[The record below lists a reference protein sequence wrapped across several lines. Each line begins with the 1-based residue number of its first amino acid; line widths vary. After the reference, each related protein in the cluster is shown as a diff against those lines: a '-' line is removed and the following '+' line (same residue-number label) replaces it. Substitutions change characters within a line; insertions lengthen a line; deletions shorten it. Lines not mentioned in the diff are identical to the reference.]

1 MMEVEELDFKEIFKR
16 IATPTTIP
24 LTVENINDFL
34 DVMATI
40 HKWKIQT
47 PTIRTT
53 ILAQAGT
60 TTEAQVNIPPGMA
73 CTRSHPLIILSDY
86 YDKDIV
92 VHVFV
97 DSEENDL
104 SYGGL
109 PLTDKI
115 VLSMG
120 KFFLKRNYL
129 KFKIINNTTTD
140 ANVTVQ
146 FPCHM
151 VSRRVVD
158 YIFIELLRAAC
169 RDICR
174 YIGVDPRKVE
184 E

>member
-1 MMEVEELDFKEIFKR
+1 MTKYV
-16 IATPTTIP
+16 PVVIP
-24 LTVENINDFL
+24 LTVETINDFL

-40 HKWKIQT
+40 HKWKILT

-60 TTEAQVNIPPGMA
+60 TVEAQINIPSGMV
-73 CTRSHPLIILSDY
+73 CTRSHPLIISSDY
-86 YDKDIV
+86 YSKDII

-97 DSEENDL
+97 DSDENDL

-115 VLSMG
+115 ELSMG

-129 KFKIINNTTTD
+129 KFKIINNSTND
-140 ANVTVQ
+140 AYVTFQ

-158 YIFIELLRAAC
+158 YIFIELLRASC
-169 RDICR
+169 EDICR
-174 YIGVDPRKVE
+174 YINVDPRKVE

>member
-1 MMEVEELDFKEIFKR
+1 MTKYV
-16 IATPTTIP
+16 PVTIP
-24 LTVENINDFL
+24 LTVETINDFL

-40 HKWKIQT
+40 HKWKILT

-60 TTEAQVNIPPGMA
+60 TVEAQINIPSGMV
-73 CTRSHPLIILSDY
+73 CTRSHPLIISSDY
-86 YDKDIV
+86 YSKDII

-97 DSEENDL
+97 DSDENDL

-115 VLSMG
+115 ELSMG

-129 KFKIINNTTTD
+129 KFKIINNSTND
-140 ANVTVQ
+140 AYVTFQ

-158 YIFIELLRAAC
+158 YIFIELLRASC
-169 RDICR
+169 EDICR
-174 YIGVDPRKVE
+174 YINVDPRKVE

>member
-1 MMEVEELDFKEIFKR
+1 MMEEFEAKR

-24 LTVENINDFL
+24 LTVENINDFI

-40 HKWKIQT
+40 HKWKILT

-53 ILAQAGT
+53 FLCQAGT
-60 TTEAQVNIPPGMA
+60 TTEAQVNIPLGMA
-73 CTRSHPLIILSDY
+73 CTRSHPLIISSDY
-86 YDKDIV
+86 YDKDII

-109 PLTDKI
+109 PLTDRI
-115 VLSMG
+115 ELAMG

-129 KFKIINNTTTD
+129 KFRVINNTATD
-140 ANVTVQ
+140 AYITVQ

-158 YIFIELLRAAC
+158 YIFIRLLEVAC
-169 RDICR
+169 KDICS
-174 YIGVDPRKVE
+174 YIGVDPRVVE
-184 E
+184 D